1 METWKE
7 VPGQEKYLVSNLG
20 RVAKISQMKPP
31 TGALPYYVHNIP
43 DGNGG
48 RVNCYRHD
56 WVLAAFV
63 GPKPEGAV
71 VRHLND
77 VPTDN
82 RLENLAYGTRAEN
95 QQDAIKN
102 GRNYWRN
109 QTKCRN
115 GHGYPEDREPGTFAR
130 CLECLRER
138 NDKRNAK
145 RRAERAAR

>member
-7 VPGQEKYLVSNLG
+7 VPGYEQYLVSDSG

-82 RLENLAYGTRAEN
+82 RLENLAYGTRSEN
-95 QQDAIKN
+95 QFD
-102 GRNYWRN
+102 WRN
-109 QTKCRN
+109 ARYTPLTVCKRGHVLAEVGTYEGNRCRKCRI
-115 GHGYPEDREPGTFAR
+115 DRAR
-130 CLECLRER
+130 RQREV
-138 NDKRNAK
+138 K
-145 RRAERAAR
+145 

>member
-7 VPGQEKYLVSNLG
+7 VPGYEQYLVSDSG

-31 TGALPYYVHNIP
+31 TGALPYYVHSIP

-82 RLENLAYGTRAEN
+82 RLENLAYGTRSEN
-95 QQDAIKN
+95 QLD
-102 GRNYWRN
+102 WRKARYTPLTVCKRGHVLAEVGTYEGN
-109 QTKCRN
+109 RCRKCRI
-115 GHGYPEDREPGTFAR
+115 DRAR
-130 CLECLRER
+130 RQREV
-138 NDKRNAK
+138 K
-145 RRAERAAR
+145 

>member
-7 VPGQEKYLVSNLG
+7 VPGYEQYLVSDSG
-20 RVAKISQMKPP
+20 RVAKISQMKLP
-31 TGALPYYVHNIP
+31 TEAQPYYVHNIP

-82 RLENLAYGTRAEN
+82 RLENLAYGTRSEN
-95 QQDAIKN
+95 QFD
-102 GRNYWRN
+102 WRN
-109 QTKCRN
+109 ARYTPLTVCKRGHVLAEVGTYEGNRCRKCRI
-115 GHGYPEDREPGTFAR
+115 DRAR
-130 CLECLRER
+130 RQREV
-138 NDKRNAK
+138 K
-145 RRAERAAR
+145 

>member
-7 VPGQEKYLVSNLG
+7 VPGHEQYLVSDLG
-20 RVAKISQMKPP
+20 RVAKISQMKAP
-31 TGALPYYVHNIP
+31 TGALPYFVHNIP
-43 DGNGG
+43 DGAGK

-82 RLENLAYGTRAEN
+82 RLENLVYGTRSEN
-95 QQDAIKN
+95 QLD
-102 GRNYWRN
+102 WRN
-109 QTKCRN
+109 ARYTPLTVCKRGHVLSEVGTYAGNRCRKCRI
-115 GHGYPEDREPGTFAR
+115 DRAR
-130 CLECLRER
+130 RQREV
-138 NDKRNAK
+138 K
-145 RRAERAAR
+145 

>member
-82 RLENLAYGTRAEN
+82 RLENLAYGTRSEN
-95 QQDAIKN
+95 QLD
-102 GRNYWRN
+102 WRKARYTPLTVCKIGHVLAEVGTYAGN
-109 QTKCRN
+109 RCRKCRI
-115 GHGYPEDREPGTFAR
+115 DRAR
-130 CLECLRER
+130 RQREVMQ
-138 NDKRNAK
+138 
-145 RRAERAAR
+145 